1 VRTEAN
7 ECQLWFEGGNSFLV
21 TQADRQSE
29 RHKGR
34 PRREVRAAWTAD
46 NACPDSNLMT
56 TNQRA
61 PRSNYERRLLS
72 VALTFGIVIS
82 TFYVL
87 SIGEHFFVPL
97 VMAVLAVYLVD
108 IVSRLIRRIRIA
120 DHPVPAVLSVI
131 LSFGIIFGLGFA
143 LIEIVAQNAFHVAAA
158 APKYQAR
165 LQQLQGEVFSRV
177 GIEEPPELR
186 QLVKTVDLRSVFTAV
201 AKAVAGVLEDVTLVL
216 IYGLFIM
223 LERRFFPIKVQ
234 ALFPDP
240 ERRKNAIRI
249 MRRIDRDIHTYLG
262 VKTAVSFTSAVLA
275 YILMRIVGLD
285 FAEFWALLIFI
296 LHFIPTIGVIVATLL
311 PTLLAA
317 VQFDDLGQFLILGI
331 GITAIAQ
338 LMGNVVE
345 PNVMGESLNLSPLT
359 VIIALIIWGS
369 LWGIVGAFLCV
380 PLTVILVIVLSNF
393 DSTRWVSILLSKT
406 GEVRSPE

>member
-1 VRTEAN
+1 
-7 ECQLWFEGGNSFLV
+7 
-21 TQADRQSE
+21 
-29 RHKGR
+29 
-34 PRREVRAAWTAD
+34 
-46 NACPDSNLMT
+46 MT

-61 PRSNYERRLLS
+61 PRLNYHRSLLS
-72 VALTFGIVIS
+72 VALIFGIVIS

-108 IVSRLIRRIRIA
+108 IVSRLIRRVRIA

-131 LSFGIIFGLGFA
+131 LAFGIIFGLGFA

-165 LQQLQGEVFSRV
+165 LQQLQGEIFSRV

-317 VQFDDLGQFLILGI
+317 VQFDDLGQFLIIGI

-393 DSTRWVSILLSKT
+393 DSTRWVAILLSKT

>member
-1 VRTEAN
+1 LR
-7 ECQLWFEGGNSFLV
+7 GNSFLE

-29 RHKGR
+29 RHKDR
-34 PRREVRAAWTAD
+34 PRREVRAAWIAAP
-46 NACPDSNLMT
+46 ACPNPNLMT

-61 PRSNYERRLLS
+61 PRLNYHRSLLS
-72 VALTFGIVIS
+72 VALTLGIVIS

-108 IVSRLIRRIRIA
+108 IVSRLIRRVRIA

-131 LSFGIIFGLGFA
+131 LAFGIIFGLGFA

-165 LQQLQGEVFSRV
+165 LQQLQGEIFSRV

-317 VQFDDLGQFLILGI
+317 VQFDNLGQFLIIGI

-406 GEVRSPE
+406 GEIRSSE

>member
-1 VRTEAN
+1 
-7 ECQLWFEGGNSFLV
+7 
-21 TQADRQSE
+21 
-29 RHKGR
+29 
-34 PRREVRAAWTAD
+34 
-46 NACPDSNLMT
+46 MT
-56 TNQRA
+56 TNQGS
-61 PRSNYERRLLS
+61 PRLTYQRRIVS
-72 VALTFGIVIS
+72 IALTFGVVIS

-120 DHPVPAVLSVI
+120 DRAVPSVLSVI
-131 LSFGIIFGLGFA
+131 MAFGIIFGLGFA
-143 LIEIVAQNAFHVAAA
+143 LIEIVAQNAVHVAAA

-165 LQQLQGEVFSRV
+165 LQQLQGELFARV

-186 QLVKTVDLRSVFTAV
+186 QLLKTVDLRSVFTGV
-201 AKAVAGVLEDVTLVL
+201 AKEVAGVLEDVALVL

-223 LERRFFPIKVQ
+223 LERRYVPIKVQ

-249 MRRIDRDIHTYLG
+249 IRRIDRDIHTYLG
-262 VKTAVSFTSAVLA
+262 VKTAVSFTSALLA

-285 FAEFWALLIFI
+285 FAAFWALLIFV

-317 VQFDDLGQFLILGI
+317 VQFDNLGPFLVIGI

-345 PNVMGESLNLSPLT
+345 PNVMGETLNLSPLT
-359 VIIALIIWGS
+359 VIIALIVWGS

-406 GEVRSPE
+406 GEIRSSE

>member
-1 VRTEAN
+1 
-7 ECQLWFEGGNSFLV
+7 
-21 TQADRQSE
+21 
-29 RHKGR
+29 
-34 PRREVRAAWTAD
+34 
-46 NACPDSNLMT
+46 MT
-56 TNQRA
+56 TNQGA
-61 PRSNYERRLLS
+61 PRSTYQRRIVS
-72 VALTFGIVIS
+72 IALTFGVVIS

-120 DHPVPAVLSVI
+120 DRAVPSVLSVI
-131 LSFGIIFGLGFA
+131 MAFAIIFGLGFA
-143 LIEIVAQNAFHVAAA
+143 LIEIVAQNAVHVAAA

-165 LQQLQGEVFSRV
+165 LQQLQGELFARA

-186 QLVKTVDLRSVFTAV
+186 QLLKTVDLRSVFTAV
-201 AKAVAGVLEDVTLVL
+201 TKEVAGVLEDVTLVL

-223 LERRFFPIKVQ
+223 LERRYVPIKVQ

-249 MRRIDRDIHTYLG
+249 IRRIDRDIHTYLG
-262 VKTAVSFTSAVLA
+262 VKTAVSFTSALLA

-285 FAEFWALLIFI
+285 FAAFWALLIFV

-317 VQFDDLGQFLILGI
+317 VQFDNLGPFLVIGI

-338 LMGNVVE
+338 FMGNVVE

-359 VIIALIIWGS
+359 VIIALIVWGS

-406 GEVRSPE
+406 GEIRSSE

>member
-1 VRTEAN
+1 
-7 ECQLWFEGGNSFLV
+7 
-21 TQADRQSE
+21 
-29 RHKGR
+29 
-34 PRREVRAAWTAD
+34 
-46 NACPDSNLMT
+46 MT
-56 TNQRA
+56 TNHGA
-61 PRSNYERRLLS
+61 PRLSYQRRIVS
-72 VALTFGIVIS
+72 IALTVGVVIS

-120 DHPVPAVLSVI
+120 GRPVPSVLSVI
-131 LSFGIIFGLGFA
+131 MAFGIIFGLGFV
-143 LIEIVAQNAFHVAAA
+143 LIEIVAQNAVHVAAA

-165 LQQLQGEVFSRV
+165 LQQLQGELFARAGV
-177 GIEEPPELR
+177 EEPPELR
-186 QLVKTVDLRSVFTAV
+186 QLLKTVDLRSVFTTI
-201 AKAVAGVLEDVTLVL
+201 AKEVAGVLEDVTLVL

-223 LERRFFPIKVQ
+223 LERRYVPIKVQ

-249 MRRIDRDIHTYLG
+249 IRRIDRDIHTYLG
-262 VKTAVSFTSAVLA
+262 VKTAVSFTSALLA
-275 YILMRIVGLD
+275 YVLMRIVGLD
-285 FAEFWALLIFI
+285 FAEFWALLIFV

-317 VQFDDLGQFLILGI
+317 VQFDNLGPFLVIGI
-331 GITAIAQ
+331 GITVIAQ

-359 VIIALIIWGS
+359 VIIALIVWGS

-393 DSTRWVSILLSKT
+393 HSTRWVSILLSKT
-406 GEVRSPE
+406 GEIHSAE